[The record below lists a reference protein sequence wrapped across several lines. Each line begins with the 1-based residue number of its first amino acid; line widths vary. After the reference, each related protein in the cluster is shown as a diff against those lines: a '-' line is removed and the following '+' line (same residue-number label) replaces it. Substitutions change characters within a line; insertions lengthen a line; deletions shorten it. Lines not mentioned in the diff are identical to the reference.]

1 MPGGAASG
9 WLPTHM
15 GRVILVRGVIGRQP
29 PGSIQIHSVRKVVV
43 YQTPS
48 IVVVAPCTSEPPCT
62 SSTIHDL
69 LGTRPCFLL
78 AVPICHHTLGAASH
92 AITAPVRPANTHRGR
107 VREPPGVVGRGRGQ
121 LDVARSPVG
130 RRLQRLA
137 LDLRITVPLLA
148 APRLQQAPLP
158 RGVSLLTVQ
167 RAWHRHG
174 EVHHIACNRQ
184 TKYELCCEEDDTH
197 VQNCSKVNIRS
208 CFGWSEFCDTHT
220 HTKIL
225 LQSFSSGC
233 SVKIET
239 TMQVPKSG
247 PFIKMVT
254 LELFIS
260 SCVLA
265 AWQRS
270 PIQHQLQS
278 LFSGLRHCL
287 APSVGD
293 AKETH
298 QFEAA
303 GSASSVRVPAPASS
317 HGRTPIQRSIPPAN
331 KQEHRVS
338 EEAWYDSQ
346 THKHNENRMAEHA
359 HILT

>member
-158 RGVSLLTVQ
+158 RGVSLLLLT
-167 RAWHRHG
+167 
-174 EVHHIACNRQ
+174 
-184 TKYELCCEEDDTH
+184 
-197 VQNCSKVNIRS
+197 CSR
-208 CFGWSEFCDTHT
+208 FDHSEC
-220 HTKIL
+220 
-225 LQSFSSGC
+225 SG
-233 SVKIET
+233 KATET
-239 TMQVPKSG
+239 N
-247 PFIKMVT
+247 
-254 LELFIS
+254 
-260 SCVLA
+260 
-265 AWQRS
+265 
-270 PIQHQLQS
+270 S
-278 LFSGLRHCL
+278 LF
-287 APSVGD
+287 
-293 AKETH
+293 
-298 QFEAA
+298 
-303 GSASSVRVPAPASS
+303 
-317 HGRTPIQRSIPPAN
+317 
-331 KQEHRVS
+331 HRVEQNNVCINKS
-338 EEAWYDSQ
+338 SFHFLPQKKPTSPGRKYQSIMSATFSYPKRNFS
-346 THKHNENRMAEHA
+346 RVSL
-359 HILT
+359 I